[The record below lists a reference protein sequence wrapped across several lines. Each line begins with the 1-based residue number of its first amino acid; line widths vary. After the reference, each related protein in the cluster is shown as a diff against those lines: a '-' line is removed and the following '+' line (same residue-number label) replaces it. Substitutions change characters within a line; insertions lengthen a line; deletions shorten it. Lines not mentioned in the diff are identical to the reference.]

1 MWQDKLVEVAEFER
15 RFNQELNRGAT
26 HEEIARLEKA
36 ARESLGIT
44 LPQAY
49 LDFLS
54 VVNGLEFNCTL
65 YGIDEELL
73 DEKPNQ
79 HIYGLVSMNR
89 GWHEVESFR
98 PYLFLGDSSMD
109 LLAYRLDNG
118 KYFYIDRSSG
128 DEVEEFESFDHMID
142 NRLYYAL
149 L

>member
-1 MWQDKLVEVAEFER
+1 MWTDKLVQVAVRER
-15 RFNQELNRGAT
+15 GFGGEINRGAT
-26 HEEIARLEKA
+26 QEEIARLEKA
-36 ARESLGIT
+36 ARERLGIT

-79 HIYGLVSMNR
+79 HTYGLVFTNE
-89 GWHEVESFR
+89 GWWEVEGFR
-98 PYLFLGDSSMD
+98 PYLFLGDSSMY